1 MVRRAASSL
10 VVFAALLAGCT
21 EMRPVEP
28 DPGQSWVSAKREA
41 YVGPPRLHKV
51 TNGDTASG
59 IAQHYGVSLQ
69 ELAVANDLRKPYV
82 IKLGSNLQI
91 PQPRGKAAPVPATQ
105 PAPRPAIRQLP
116 TPVAPVS
123 PMAPQPVPS
132 DIQVATLAPPP
143 GLPAPSAKPATFATP
158 PDERVVESEV
168 AAEEEVADA
177 PVVEAAVPV
186 ADPGATARAAAKRP
200 PSLSG
205 EGFLWPTSGS
215 VLSRFGTKSDGSGND
230 GINIAAPLGTPVLAA
245 ENGVV
250 SYANDEIAGW
260 GRMVLIRHAD
270 GFTTGY
276 AHLDTILTRIGDYVA
291 RGQVIGRVGQTGYVD
306 QPQLHFELRSGKR
319 ALDPSKHLVKG
330 GDMKVASR

>member
-1 MVRRAASSL
+1 MVRRVASSL
-10 VVFAALLAGCT
+10 VLLAGLLGGCT
-21 EMRPVEP
+21 EMRPVDP
-28 DPGQSWVSAKREA
+28 SPGQSWVSAKREA
-41 YVGPPRLHKV
+41 YVGPARLHKV

-59 IAQHYGVSLQ
+59 IAQRYGVSLQ
-69 ELAVANDLRKPYV
+69 ELVVANNLRKPYL

-91 PQPRGKAAPVPATQ
+91 PQPRGKAAPVPTAQ
-105 PAPRPAIRQLP
+105 PAPRPGIRQLP
-116 TPVAPVS
+116 TPLAPVS
-123 PMAPQPVPS
+123 PMAPQPAES
-132 DIQVATLAPPP
+132 DIQVATLAPPAS
-143 GLPAPSAKPATFATP
+143 LPAPSAKPATLAA
-158 PDERVVESEV
+158 PDERVVEDEV
-168 AAEEEVADA
+168 AAEEEIAEA

-186 ADPGATARAAAKRP
+186 ADPGATARAAARRP

-205 EGFLWPTSGS
+205 EGFLWPASGS
-215 VLSRFGTKSDGSGND
+215 VLSRFGTKSDGSAND

-250 SYANDEIAGW
+250 SYASDEIVGW

-319 ALDPSKHLVKG
+319 ALDPGKHLVKG